1 MENTVFG
8 PVPSRRLGRSL
19 GINNIPHKVCTY
31 SCMYCQVGKTK
42 KNQAER
48 RVHYS
53 PDVLVQQVG
62 EKLSCLGNSNTPQY
76 ISIVPD
82 GEPTLD
88 VNLGELILKLRTF
101 GIPVAVITNG
111 STLNRMD
118 VREELRLADYVS
130 VKMDTVTNP
139 TWRKINKPHSAL
151 NLKSILNG
159 IVGFSKEFKGK
170 LVTESML
177 IQGLNDSGEE
187 LVSMAQFLQTVQPRV
202 AYIAIPARPPAFE
215 NTLPADER
223 AVTLAYEIFTACGL
237 SAELLTGYEGNAF
250 ASSGNFAEDL
260 LSITAVH
267 PMREEAVMELMSNS
281 GATAGDLQELIENKL
296 IRKIKYNNREYYLR
310 KFTDL
315 KN

>member
-48 RVHYS
+48 RVHYA

-130 VKMDTVTNP
+130 VKMDTVTSS

-159 IVGFSKEFKGK
+159 IVEFSKEYKGE

-177 IQGLNDSGEE
+177 IQGLNDNGEE

>member
-1 MENTVFG
+1 
-8 PVPSRRLGRSL
+8 
-19 GINNIPHKVCTY
+19 
-31 SCMYCQVGKTK
+31 
-42 KNQAER
+42 
-48 RVHYS
+48 
-53 PDVLVQQVG
+53 
-62 EKLSCLGNSNTPQY
+62 
-76 ISIVPD
+76 
-82 GEPTLD
+82 
-88 VNLGELILKLRTF
+88 
-101 GIPVAVITNG
+101 
-111 STLNRMD
+111 
-118 VREELRLADYVS
+118 
-130 VKMDTVTNP
+130 
-139 TWRKINKPHSAL
+139 
-151 NLKSILNG
+151 
-159 IVGFSKEFKGK
+159 
-170 LVTESML
+170 
-177 IQGLNDSGEE
+177 
-187 LVSMAQFLQTVQPRV
+187 MAQFLQTVQPRV